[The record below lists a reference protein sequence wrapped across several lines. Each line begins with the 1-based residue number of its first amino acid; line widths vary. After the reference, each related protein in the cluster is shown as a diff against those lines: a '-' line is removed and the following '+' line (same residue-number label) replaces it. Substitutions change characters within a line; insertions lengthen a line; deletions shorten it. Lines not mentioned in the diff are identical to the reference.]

1 MARKRSADEIA
12 ELKSRLRA
20 QADLYK
26 EAEPL
31 LPIAEALRDAIN
43 ARLLDGTASTP
54 LDVDGAFDA
63 ALAEVA
69 EAIIAS
75 KLETLDAQT
84 VLRMYADHV
93 GDDALREKLGGW
105 AAAKTTEIDFERR
118 LETLRQE
125 ASRSG
130 RVELEDIDE
139 GLRVTVGMFEL
150 LHVGRAR
157 SESSIPP
164 SRTIAFRLLEPS
176 SGRAEVISDV
186 SLNGGA
192 RECLTALA
200 RGTFGSL
207 IVDGERR
214 WLEPALQLHSPLGYD
229 FGGGPVSSAEV
240 IGFVG
245 VGDGVVVLG

>member
-12 ELKSRLRA
+12 DLKSRLRA

-43 ARLLDGTASTP
+43 TRLLDETASTP
-54 LDVDGAFDA
+54 IDVDGAFDA
-63 ALAEVA
+63 ALANVA
-69 EAIIAS
+69 EKIIAS
-75 KLETLDAQT
+75 KLETLDAET
-84 VLRMYADHV
+84 VLRVYADHV
-93 GDDALREKLGGW
+93 GDDVLREKLSGW
-105 AAAKTTEIDFERR
+105 AAAKALQIDFERR
-118 LETLRQE
+118 LDALRQG
-125 ASRSG
+125 AARSG
-130 RVELEDIDE
+130 RVALEDIDE
-139 GLRVTVGMFEL
+139 GMRVTVGMFEL

-176 SGRAEVISDV
+176 RGRAEVISDV
-186 SLNGGA
+186 SLDGGSH
-192 RECLTALA
+192 ECLTAHS

-214 WLEPALQLHSPLGYD
+214 WLEPALQLHGPLGYD
-229 FGGGPVSSAEV
+229 FGAGPVSSDEV
-240 IGFVG
+240 IGFVE

>member
-1 MARKRSADEIA
+1 MARKKSAEIA
-12 ELKSRLRA
+12 DLKSRLRA
-20 QADLYK
+20 QADLHK

-43 ARLLDGTASTP
+43 ARLLDETTSTP
-54 LDVDGAFDA
+54 LDVDSAFDA

-69 EAIIAS
+69 ERIIAS
-75 KLETLDAQT
+75 RLETLDPET
-84 VLRMYADHV
+84 VLRVYADNV
-93 GDDALREKLGGW
+93 ADDVLREKLGAW
-105 AAAKTTEIDFERR
+105 AAAKTLEIEFERR
-118 LETLRQE
+118 LDTLRRG
-125 ASRSG
+125 ASRTG
-130 RVELEDIDE
+130 RVALENIDE

-150 LHVGRAR
+150 LHVSRAR

-176 SGRAEVISDV
+176 LGRAEVISDV
-186 SLNGGA
+186 WLNGGEH
-192 RECLTALA
+192 ECLTALA
-200 RGTFGSL
+200 RGRFGSL

-229 FGGGPVSSAEV
+229 FGSGPVSSDEV
-240 IGFVG
+240 IGFVE